1 MEVAALVRRRTL
13 GTVQV
18 PNVLTDAVEAAAAA
32 GSTRSSK
39 LQRRETQH
47 LTDSLK
53 QLSRTPGKGGT
64 TMRLID
70 ANSGGSSGK
79 QYSKRS
85 KKASLLIWLR
95 PTPGKLPV
103 LLCSLLIVPLV
114 LFRASLPSRPCAVCA
129 TQCQS
134 VWLPLIWRRPPQTA
148 AAKMRPSGIRQQ
160 RTTLGL
166 PLGA

>member
-1 MEVAALVRRRTL
+1 MPVEVAALVRRRTL

-39 LQRRETQH
+39 LQRRETQQ

-85 KKASLLIWLR
+85 KKASLLVLLQF
-95 PTPGKLPV
+95 TPGKL
-103 LLCSLLIVPLV
+103 LLCSFAPCSLCLLSCAGSLCQADPAQSAQLS
-114 LFRASLPSRPCAVCA
+114 ASQYGLLWCGGVHP
-129 TQCQS
+129 
-134 VWLPLIWRRPPQTA
+134 
-148 AAKMRPSGIRQQ
+148 RQ
-160 RTTLGL
+160 RH
-166 PLGA
+166 

>member
-1 MEVAALVRRRTL
+1 MPVEIAALVRRRTL

-18 PNVLTDAVEAAAAA
+18 PTELTDAVEAAAAA

-39 LQRRETQH
+39 LQRRETQQ

-70 ANSGGSSGK
+70 ANSGGNGSK

-85 KKASLLIWLR
+85 KKASLLI
-95 PTPGKLPV
+95 
-103 LLCSLLIVPLV
+103 
-114 LFRASLPSRPCAVCA
+114 
-129 TQCQS
+129 
-134 VWLPLIWRRPPQTA
+134 
-148 AAKMRPSGIRQQ
+148 
-160 RTTLGL
+160 
-166 PLGA
+166 